1 VPSTSA
7 LPSASA
13 FVRDLSVAQH
23 QQHEVQAQPLSQP
36 LPLTQP
42 MSQSD
47 VLQQQQQLSVEQDR
61 MPQSVCEQLQPLQL
75 PPQTAPQQMPLA
87 PTTFAPAA
95 TAAGPLPSM
104 EQVSHEQLQDQ
115 SLSHGGDSDSKDS
128 EADSDADASD
138 DDE

>member
-13 FVRDLSVAQH
+13 FVRDPSVAQH
-23 QQHEVQAQPLSQP
+23 QQREVQAQPLSQP

-42 MSQSD
+42 D
-47 VLQQQQQLSVEQDR
+47 VLQQQHQLSVEQDR
-61 MPQSVCEQLQPLQL
+61 MPQSVHEQLQPLQL

-115 SLSHGGDSDSKDS
+115 SLSHGDDGGDSDSKDS